1 MRMLPTLFFPLA
13 LVMLVIPDVALAA
26 PPDWAP
32 AHGWREK
39 HDDDGEWKRH
49 KHDKRH
55 KRHKHSRKKHDDWED
70 DDWDDDDYRDRR
82 RSDHGGNWPSDY
94 GVIRGECDREAIGA
108 VLGGVVGGVVGSRTS
123 SEENRKVAILLG
135 GVVGAVIG
143 AEIGRRMDERDR
155 ACVGHALELT
165 SDGRPVWWRNDHDQ
179 ATYVLTPLKAF
190 SRDGLVCREF
200 DLEVSAPGRPADVSR
215 HRACRATNGRW
226 QMAS

>member
-1 MRMLPTLFFPLA
+1 MRLLPTFFFSLA
-13 LVMLVIPDVALAA
+13 VVLLVTPDVGFAA

-32 AHGWREK
+32 AHGWRKK
-39 HDDDGEWKRH
+39 HEDDSEWKHR
-49 KHDKRH
+49 KHRKHH
-55 KRHKHSRKKHDDWED
+55 KRSRHQHGDWED
-70 DDWDDDDYRDRR
+70 DDWDDDAYRHRR
-82 RSDHGGNWPSDY
+82 HSKHGGGDWPSDY

-143 AEIGRRMDERDR
+143 AEIGRRMDEQDR

-165 SDGRPVWWRNDHDQ
+165 SDGRAVSWRNDHDQ
-179 ATYVLTPLKAF
+179 AKYILTPLEVS

-200 DLEVSAPGRPADVSR
+200 DLNVSVPGQGADVSR
-215 HRACRATNGRW
+215 HIACRGTDGRW